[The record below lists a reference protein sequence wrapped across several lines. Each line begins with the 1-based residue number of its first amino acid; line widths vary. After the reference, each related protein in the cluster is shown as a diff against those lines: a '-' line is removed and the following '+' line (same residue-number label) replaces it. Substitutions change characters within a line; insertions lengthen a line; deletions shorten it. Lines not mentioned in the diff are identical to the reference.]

1 MSRRKGGYKGILCR
15 VCIIK
20 ILFYFWINQITF
32 RYFPDQTAKFAT
44 VEENA
49 KAGSLVAAITVTD
62 QDKGGNGKTELRITS
77 GNEFGHFRLD
87 SRGDIHI
94 VRVQTE
100 LDRETTRKL
109 SSLKTLNLKR
119 FLLLRMLLIP
129 RLQIS
134 LKIPIT
140 EWHV

>member
-1 MSRRKGGYKGILCR
+1 M
-15 VCIIK
+15 
-20 ILFYFWINQITF
+20 
-32 RYFPDQTAKFAT
+32 
-44 VEENA
+44 
-49 KAGSLVAAITVTD
+49 AAITVTD

-109 SSLKTLNLKR
+109 SSLKSLNLKTL
-119 FLLLRMLLIP
+119 FYCL
-129 RLQIS
+129 
-134 LKIPIT
+134 
-140 EWHV
+140 VFY

>member
-1 MSRRKGGYKGILCR
+1 MEDEGYTVQSMHNQNI
-15 VCIIK
+15 
-20 ILFYFWINQITF
+20 ILFLDYQITF

-109 SSLKTLNLKR
+109 SSLH
-119 FLLLRMLLIP
+119 F
-129 RLQIS
+129 S